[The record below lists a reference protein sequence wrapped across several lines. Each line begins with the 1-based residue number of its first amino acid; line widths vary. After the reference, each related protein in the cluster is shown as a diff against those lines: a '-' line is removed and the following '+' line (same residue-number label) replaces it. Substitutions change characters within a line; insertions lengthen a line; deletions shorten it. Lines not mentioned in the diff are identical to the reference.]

1 MLASTSP
8 EHTEAMDGLDV
19 EAIFDQIPAEVVDAH
34 PSLLMVVAQRHG
46 AEFQYDRR
54 AVLVERA
61 RRVAAQTGD
70 VVLARATEADL
81 YRTLGMRSS
90 LSAVLVDKAN
100 YIDFSLGRTAVAL
113 AEIDE
118 ALDLVVDRPQRWAY
132 VMCCRAKV
140 AADLG
145 FDDQCRANVT
155 EVLRVAEQFDSAV
168 LRAYGHRRLGVL
180 DSYNGD
186 AEHFRRG
193 AASRTG
199 PGRQLVVAT
208 IRHFSVRGSRLFEP
222 SGLQRSRLGIPG
234 AGEGRSERRRSRD

>member
-1 MLASTSP
+1 MGAAPVDARSMRQAARCDWRRGELSVALHLLLASGDPEEAAVMLASTSP

-186 AEHFRRG
+186 AEHLNEV
-193 AASRTG
+193 
-199 PGRQLVVAT
+199 RQVEQDQA
-208 IRHFSVRGSRLFEP
+208 
-222 SGLQRSRLGIPG
+222 
-234 AGEGRSERRRSRD
+234 DNWW